1 MKKSICQSQPLI
13 AVKSVPKS
21 SKFYQSIL
29 QCKSGHG
36 GKEYEQLVIGKRM
49 IMQLHAWNVSHHH
62 DDLLGNQKNKARGNG
77 TILWFMVDDFNKSVR
92 AIKRRKAKILKNVC
106 VNENANHRE
115 IWFLD
120 LDGYTVVVAGHY
132 GDL

>member
-1 MKKSICQSQPLI
+1 
-13 AVKSVPKS
+13 
-21 SKFYQSIL
+21 
-29 QCKSGHG
+29 
-36 GKEYEQLVIGKRM
+36 
-49 IMQLHAWNVSHHH
+49 
-62 DDLLGNQKNKARGNG
+62 
-77 TILWFMVDDFNKSVR
+77 MVDDFNKSVK
-92 AIKRRKAKILKNVC
+92 AIKRRKAKILKDVC